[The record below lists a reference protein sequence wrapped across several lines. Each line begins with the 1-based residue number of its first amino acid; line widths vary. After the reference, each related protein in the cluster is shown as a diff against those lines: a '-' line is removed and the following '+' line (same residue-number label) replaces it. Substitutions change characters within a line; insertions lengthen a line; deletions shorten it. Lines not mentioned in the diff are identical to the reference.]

1 MQTNSPFKF
10 SICFRQVPPVRAR
23 RSREPPRPHAQ
34 QQLPEVAAV
43 RAGEAVPAAG
53 ERGSASANAP
63 SVRGMIGL
71 ASLQVLL
78 NLCQCTSI
86 DTSKKNQIKRGGAVA

>member
-1 MQTNSPFKF
+1 MNPPFKF

-53 ERGSASANAP
+53 ERHCFGKCAIYARNYRVSFVASAIEFMP
-63 SVRGMIGL
+63 EH
-71 ASLQVLL
+71 QY
-78 NLCQCTSI
+78 CY
-86 DTSKKNQIKRGGAVA
+86 